1 MTEVWFYHLQTRP
14 LEDTLPRLLERSLE
28 RDWHVVVQTTD
39 PQRIEALDQSLW
51 TYRDDAFLP
60 HGREGDALQAHD
72 PIILA
77 TTAINPNQAAL
88 RVLID
93 RAPLPEDANSYERI
107 VLMFDG
113 QDEISLVDA
122 REQWSKA
129 KKMGLDVTYWQQDD
143 NGAWGKRNV

>member
-1 MTEVWFYHLQTRP
+1 MTEVWFYHLQSRP
-14 LEDTLPRLLERSLE
+14 LDDTLPRLLERSLE
-28 RDWHVVVQTTD
+28 RGWHVVVQTTD

-51 TYRDDAFLP
+51 TFRDDSFLP
-60 HGREGDALQAHD
+60 HGREGDALQAYD

-77 TTAINPNQAAL
+77 TSDINPNQAAL

-93 RAPLPEDANSYERI
+93 RAPLPEDALHYERI

-113 QDEISLVDA
+113 QDELSLVDA
-122 REQWSKA
+122 RAQWAKA

-143 NGAWGKRNV
+143 RGAWGKRNV

>member
-14 LEDTLPRLLERSLE
+14 LEEALPRLLERSLE

-51 TYRDDAFLP
+51 TFRDDAFLP

-77 TTAINPNQAAL
+77 TSAM
-88 RVLID
+88 LID
-93 RAPLPEDANSYERI
+93 RAPLPEDATSYERI

-113 QDEISLVDA
+113 QDEASLVDA
-122 REQWSKA
+122 RAQWGKA

>member
-14 LEDTLPRLLERSLE
+14 LEATLPRLLERSLE
-28 RDWHVVVQTTD
+28 RDWHVVVQTPD

-51 TYRDDAFLP
+51 TFREDSFLP
-60 HGREGDALQAHD
+60 HGREGDALQAFD

-77 TTAINPNQAAL
+77 TSAANPNQAAL

-93 RAPLPEDANSYERI
+93 RAPLPEDAASYQRI

-113 QDEISLVDA
+113 SDEAALVDA
-122 REQWSKA
+122 RAQWAKA
-129 KKMGLDVTYWQQDD
+129 RKMGLDVTYWQQDE

>member
-1 MTEVWFYHLQTRP
+1 MNSSIEERRRQMLDLLDKTRG
-14 LEDTLPRLLERSLE
+14 ETRSVLSGL
-28 RDWHVVVQTTD
+28 D

-51 TYRDDAFLP
+51 TFREDSFLP
-60 HGREGDALQAHD
+60 HGREGDALQAFD

-77 TTAINPNQAAL
+77 TSAANPNQAAL

-93 RAPLPEDANSYERI
+93 RAPLPEDAASYQRI

-113 QDEISLVDA
+113 SDEAALVDA
-122 REQWSKA
+122 RAQWAKA
-129 KKMGLDVTYWQQDD
+129 RKMGLDVTYWQQDE